1 MADARMATARC
12 APPHPR
18 AAPPSPQ
25 CVTPQHC
32 TPCSQPHAH
41 AQPLAAGHML
51 RATRLLRP
59 LGSLQ
64 RWADTPGTP
73 QLRQVLACAARGLG
87 SKASG
92 GDACGA
98 SDALLERLSDR
109 IWGRMPFAPA

>member
-1 MADARMATARC
+1 
-12 APPHPR
+12 
-18 AAPPSPQ
+18 
-25 CVTPQHC
+25 
-32 TPCSQPHAH
+32 
-41 AQPLAAGHML
+41 ML

-98 SDALLERLSDR
+98 SDALLERLSDKQLAR
-109 IWGRMPFAPA
+109 AQSFVTA